1 MSTERNLPKDYRK
14 TTVLAVI
21 YFSVIAIPLLMGYF
35 LHVPFSL
42 IIDNPQLSFTLSV
55 FTLLAIVAPY
65 IYISFQQE
73 SSSRMLLGQREQF
86 NALKKITQG
95 SLEIEDLSHLLKII
109 PNFLLKMY
117 RTKLNTVI
125 SQAAVYFYDNTTDS
139 FIMVAQRGKV
149 KPLKTYL
156 TTQSPLVCWLTVTI
170 PYLIRK
176 KYFKPEELEVLRV
189 KDIDYF
195 LSMASLVGRE
205 PKIKEVLIKLKEEF
219 QQLGA
224 SLCVP
229 CSYQK
234 EYTGFLILGQKK
246 CGEYNAEEISALT
259 TVSNHIAMAIRSAK
273 LRQDLVASY
282 LEAIKGIVKSLE
294 ARDPYTKGHSERVV
308 WYSLAIA
315 SELKDKFPFS
325 QIPGFLEKVQQAAL
339 LHDVGKIGIRDNILL
354 KPEALTSEENEIVAQ
369 HPKIS
374 EHILMGLKG
383 ISQDVLAGVKYHH
396 ERYDGT
402 GYCGLKG
409 GLIPPIARILA
420 VADSYDAMTT
430 DRPYRRALSDNE
442 TLKEIIKSTY
452 YSGPQWDPIVVE
464 ALLNAFKK
472 GMFKKEAII
481 TQKEI
486 EQMKKELAEKKLY

>member
-1 MSTERNLPKDYRK
+1 
-14 TTVLAVI
+14 
-21 YFSVIAIPLLMGYF
+21 
-35 LHVPFSL
+35 
-42 IIDNPQLSFTLSV
+42 
-55 FTLLAIVAPY
+55 
-65 IYISFQQE
+65 
-73 SSSRMLLGQREQF
+73 
-86 NALKKITQG
+86 
-95 SLEIEDLSHLLKII
+95 
-109 PNFLLKMY
+109 
-117 RTKLNTVI
+117 
-125 SQAAVYFYDNTTDS
+125 
-139 FIMVAQRGKV
+139 
-149 KPLKTYL
+149 
-156 TTQSPLVCWLTVTI
+156 
-170 PYLIRK
+170 
-176 KYFKPEELEVLRV
+176 
-189 KDIDYF
+189 
-195 LSMASLVGRE
+195 
-205 PKIKEVLIKLKEEF
+205 
-219 QQLGA
+219 
-224 SLCVP
+224 
-229 CSYQK
+229 
-234 EYTGFLILGQKK
+234 
-246 CGEYNAEEISALT
+246 
-259 TVSNHIAMAIRSAK
+259 MAIRSAK